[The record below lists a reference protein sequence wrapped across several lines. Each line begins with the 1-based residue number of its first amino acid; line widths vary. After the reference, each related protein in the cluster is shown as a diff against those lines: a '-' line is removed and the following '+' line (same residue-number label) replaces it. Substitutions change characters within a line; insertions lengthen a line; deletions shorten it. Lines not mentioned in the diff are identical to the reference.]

1 MHNAMVCGDASA
13 SGAYAADH
21 SHLSESLDAEGLLAL
36 LAYEESHGNRAAIV
50 QALTERLAA
59 VRSGTEPRGPLG
71 EHLPATPVENA

>member
-1 MHNAMVCGDASA
+1 MYDAMVCGDASA
-13 SGAYAADH
+13 SDGHPAVH

-59 VRSGTEPRGPLG
+59 VRSGTEPSGPLG
-71 EHLPATPVENA
+71 DRLPPSEIG